1 MDITWLDIWKFHGA
15 ALLAGCVDH
24 RRPHMASPSGAPY
37 GNHDCRDGITAQ
49 KMDRGDGKERAVP
62 GRGHPRCIHVYHM
75 VVCSMGNRSRGR
87 ASMAVRGLG
96 GSSSGRGV
104 PVQSHAGS

>member
-1 MDITWLDIWKFHGA
+1 
-15 ALLAGCVDH
+15 
-24 RRPHMASPSGAPY
+24 MASPSGAPY

-104 PVQSHAGS
+104 PVQSHAGSQGTVYREHEGVPQPGGRQHRGGQI